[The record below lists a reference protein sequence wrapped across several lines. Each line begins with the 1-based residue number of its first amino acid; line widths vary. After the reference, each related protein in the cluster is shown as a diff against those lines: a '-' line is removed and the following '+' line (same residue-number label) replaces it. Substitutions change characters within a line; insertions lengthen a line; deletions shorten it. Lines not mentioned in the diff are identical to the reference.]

1 MKRRSVIVLMV
12 MAYSCSFLVAQDKPF
27 SVQAV
32 QTAMRIWPDSFS
44 AKPGGRAR
52 WSYDQGVILKGVESV
67 WRQQGDGRFFQYIQ
81 HSMDYYVKEDG
92 SIHDYKKDEF
102 NIDHINNGKVLLFLY
117 AVTGKE
123 KYWKAIQRLYDQLK
137 AHPRNAVGG
146 FWHKKIY
153 PNQMWLDG
161 LYMGQPFYV
170 EAALLM
176 HDSAA
181 FNDIT
186 RQFVLMENNSRDAN
200 TGLMYHAWDASKQ
213 QRWANPETGRS
224 PHVWARAMGWYGCA
238 MVDVLDHFPIGHK
251 GRDSII
257 QILNRYVQAI
267 TKVQRPDGL
276 WWDVMDMPTEKGNY
290 PEASASAMF
299 VYTLYKA
306 ARKGYIP
313 ATFLKIAEKG
323 YTGIRQ
329 KFVRQ
334 DAVGLSFTGTVTVS
348 GLGGNPYRDGSF
360 AYYMS
365 EPVIDNDPKGLGAFI
380 LCAAEAEMAQ
390 QPKPGRGKTVLL
402 DRYFNHETKKDLI
415 GKTIPWHYIWED
427 QSNGG
432 FRVFGNLFEA
442 KGAKLKSLDINPSAN
457 QLAGSHVY
465 IIVDPDH
472 LKDNPQ
478 PNYMSAAS
486 AKSIAAWVKAGGV
499 LLMMANDS
507 ANCELT
513 RFNQLA
519 AQFGIQF
526 TNKSINMVQGNAFE
540 QGLVIAG
547 DDQTIFAKGRKL
559 YVKELSVLNIKAPAK
574 AVLRVGSDAV
584 MAVAPFGKGW
594 VAAIGDPWL
603 YNEYI
608 DGRKLPKQFE
618 NHQAAQELINWLL
631 SAKPKKP

>member
-1 MKRRSVIVLMV
+1 MKRLTGFWVIAV
-12 MAYSCSFLVAQDKPF
+12 SLVSSSLTAQELPH

-32 QTAMRIWPDSFS
+32 ETVMRIWPDSFS

-52 WSYDQGVILKGVESV
+52 WSYDQGVLLKGVESV
-67 WRQQGDGRFFQYIQ
+67 WRMQGDGRFFQYIQ
-81 HSMDYYVKEDG
+81 HSMDYYVREDG
-92 SIHDYKKDEF
+92 SIHDYKTDEY

-123 KYWKAIQRLYDQLK
+123 KYWKAIQRLYAQVK
-137 AHPRNAVGG
+137 AQPRNQDGG

-161 LYMGQPFYV
+161 LYMGQPFYA
-170 EAALLM
+170 EAAWLM
-176 HDSAA
+176 RDTGA

-186 RQFVLMENNSRDAN
+186 RQFVLMETNSRDAQ
-200 TGLMYHAWDASKQ
+200 TGLLYHAWDASKQ
-213 QRWANPETGRS
+213 QRWANPLTGRS

-238 MVDVLDHFPIGHK
+238 MVDVLDHFPRNHP
-251 GRDSII
+251 GRDSIL

-267 TKVQRPDGL
+267 SKVQRPDGL
-276 WWDVMDMPTEKGNY
+276 WWDVLDMPDEKGNY

-299 VYTLYKA
+299 VYTLFKA

-313 ATFLKIAEKG
+313 ATYLTVAHKG
-323 YTGIRQ
+323 YKGIQQRFLR
-329 KFVRQ
+329 K
-334 DAVGLSFTGTVTVS
+334 DASGLSFTGTVSVS

-380 LCAAEAEMAQ
+380 LCAAEAEMAAL
-390 QPKPGRGKTVLL
+390 PKPGKGKTVLL
-402 DRYFNHETKKDLI
+402 DRFFNNETKKDIL
-415 GKTIPWHYIWED
+415 GNTIRWHYTWED

-432 FRVFGNLFEA
+432 FRVLGNLFEA
-442 KGAKLKSLDINPSAN
+442 QGAQLKSLDESPTLSKLTGND
-457 QLAGSHVY
+457 VY

-472 LKDNPQ
+472 PKDNPQ
-478 PNYMSAAS
+478 PNYVTDAN
-486 AKSIAAWVKAGGV
+486 AKDIAAWVKAGGV
-499 LLMMANDS
+499 LLLLANDS
-507 ANCELT
+507 ANCDLVHINKLT
-513 RFNQLA
+513 

-540 QGLVIAG
+540 QGTVKAG
-547 DDQTIFAKGRKL
+547 TDQAVFTAGRNMYL
-559 YVKELSVLNIKAPAK
+559 KELSVLRIQPQAK
-574 AVLRVGSDAV
+574 AVLRVGNDVV
-584 MAVAPFGKGW
+584 MAVAKHGKGW

-603 YNEYI
+603 YNEYV

-618 NHQAAQELINWLL
+618 NHQAARELIFWLL
-631 SAKPKKP
+631 STKKMN

>member
-1 MKRRSVIVLMV
+1 MKHNKIFFWVVLG
-12 MAYSCSFLVAQDKPF
+12 FLSGTITAQEKPH

-32 QTAMRIWPDSFS
+32 ETVMRIWPDSFS

-67 WRQQGDGRFFQYIQ
+67 WRMQGSGHFFKYIQ

-92 SIHDYKKDEF
+92 SIHDYKKEEF
-102 NIDHINNGKVLLFLY
+102 NIDHINNGKVLLSLY

-137 AHPRNAVGG
+137 AHPRNALGG

-161 LYMGQPFYV
+161 LYMGQPFYA

-176 HDSAA
+176 RDTAA
-181 FNDIT
+181 FKDIT
-186 RQFVLMENNSRDAN
+186 RQFVLMETNSRDER
-200 TGLMYHAWDASKQ
+200 TGLLYHAWDASKL
-213 QRWANPETGRS
+213 QRWANPATGRS

-238 MVDVLDHFPIGHK
+238 MVDVLDHFPVAHK

-257 QILNRYVQAI
+257 QILNRYVEAI
-267 TKVQRPDGL
+267 SKVQRPDGL
-276 WWDVMDMPTEKGNY
+276 WWDVMDLPEEKGNY

-299 VYTLYKA
+299 VYTLFKA

-313 ATFLKIAEKG
+313 AAYLKIADKG
-323 YTGIRQ
+323 YSGILQ
-329 KFVRQ
+329 KFIKN
-334 DAVGLSFTGTVTVS
+334 DANGLNFTGTVSVS

-365 EPVIDNDPKGLGAFI
+365 EPVINNDPKGLGAFI
-380 LCAAEAEMAQ
+380 LCAAEAEMAKL
-390 QPKPGRGKTVLL
+390 PKPGKGKTVIL
-402 DRYFNHETKKDLI
+402 DRYYNQETKKDIL
-415 GKTIPWHYIWED
+415 GNSIPWHYTWED

-432 FRVFGNLFEA
+432 FRVLGNLIEA
-442 KGAKLKSLDINPSAN
+442 KGAQLKTLEVVPSKN
-457 QLAGSHVY
+457 KLAGNDLY
-465 IIVDPDH
+465 IVVDPDH

-478 PNYMSAAS
+478 PNYMTEGAAK
-486 AKSIAAWVKAGGV
+486 AIAEWVKAGGV

-507 ANCELT
+507 ANCDLKH
-513 RFNQLA
+513 FNQLA
-519 AQFGIQF
+519 SKFGIEF

-540 QGLVIAG
+540 QGAVIAG
-547 DDQTIFAKGRKL
+547 SDQKIFANSRMM
-559 YVKELSVLNIKAPAK
+559 YVKELSVLKVKAPAK
-574 AVLRVGSDAV
+574 AVLRVGADAV
-584 MAVAPFGKGW
+584 MATAQYGKGW

-608 DGRKLPKQFE
+608 DGRKLPMSFE
-618 NHQAAQELINWLL
+618 NYQAAQELFTWLL
-631 SAKPKKP
+631 SVKKK